1 MRVFYWGKDMA
12 RPRKETCTEQSELV
26 AMTKAG
32 EVIEVHP
39 SCVKAHEQAGWKVM
53 EGEDE

>member
-1 MRVFYWGKDMA
+1 MA
-12 RPRKETCTEQSELV
+12 RPKKQESAQDDLV

-53 EGEDE
+53 DGEDE